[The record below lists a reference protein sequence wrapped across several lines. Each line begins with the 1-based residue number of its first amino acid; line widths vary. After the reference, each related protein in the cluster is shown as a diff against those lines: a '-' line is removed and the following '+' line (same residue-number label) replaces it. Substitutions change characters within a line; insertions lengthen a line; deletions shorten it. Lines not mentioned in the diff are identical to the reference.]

1 MRGNHQNKEKTTL
14 MEEEREI
21 QPAPSSLKAKIWTHF
36 GFYRMPGK
44 TELDMSFIVCRI
56 CKSKIKHFG
65 NTTNARAHI
74 TRHHPELMD
83 TAQSQPPAADQRTLH
98 CFTKL
103 SANSE
108 RAKQISRSIACF
120 IAKDLRPYSVVENEG
135 FICMLQAAEPRYAI
149 PSRKFFTETAVPQLY
164 QETKRKVASAL
175 TKTARVALTC
185 DAWTSRATQS
195 FVTFTAH
202 YITDTWLLESRVL
215 QTRVMHESHT
225 AVNVNAMF
233 HSVAEEW
240 GLTVSDL
247 VIVTDNAANMLAATQ
262 IDNLAHITCFAHTL
276 NLAAQRALKLTAVS
290 RLLGRIRRITGFFHR
305 STIAN
310 HELQEKQ
317 KLLQLPVHKL
327 KTDVPTR
334 WNSALDMIERF
345 LEQQPAICAALL
357 SPNVR
362 RCGSDICTLSETDV
376 STAEEIASALKPMKE
391 ATHIM
396 SEDSTPTLS
405 VIAPLHA
412 QLLHDTGPAG
422 TVADAPVIR
431 EIKRAIH
438 EDMAKRYS
446 SARDKRMLYAASLLD
461 PRFKALPFLTQED
474 QLEVHAN
481 IVGDAAA
488 FERRV
493 NLEEAEVMPGTPQ
506 PDPEEGPAPKRRP
519 SALVT
524 LLGKTFVAASAVRKS
539 ASTRAEEE
547 LKKYLEAPP
556 LSLSEDPLSWWST
569 HETGFPLLA
578 RQAKRYLCVPGT
590 SVAAERVFS
599 TAGDIVTAQR
609 SSLTPAHVD
618 QLLFLQK
625 NLDVA
630 PANGQ

>member
-1 MRGNHQNKEKTTL
+1 MD
-14 MEEEREI
+14 EREI
-21 QPAPSSLKAKIWTHF
+21 QPTPSSLKAKVWRNF
-36 GFYRMPGK
+36 GFYRMPGS
-44 TELDMSFIVCRI
+44 TALDMTHTVCKL
-56 CKSKIKHFG
+56 CKTKTKYFG
-65 NTTNARAHI
+65 STTNARAHI
-74 TRHHPELMD
+74 NRHHPELSD
-83 TAQSQPPAADQRTLH
+83 TEQPPAADQRTLQ

-103 SANSE
+103 PANSE
-108 RAKQISRSIACF
+108 RAKKITRSIACF

-135 FICMLQAAEPRYAI
+135 FVCMLQTAEPRYTI

-164 QETKRKVASAL
+164 NETKRKVASAL
-175 TKTARVALTC
+175 TETTRVALTC
-185 DAWTSRATQS
+185 DAWTSRATKS

-202 YITDTWLLESRVL
+202 YITDTWVLESRVL

-233 HSVAEEW
+233 HSVANEW
-240 GLTVSDL
+240 ELTVSDL
-247 VIVTDNAANMLAATQ
+247 VIVTDNAANMLAAAQ

-276 NLAAQRALKLTAVS
+276 NLAAQRALKLTTVS

-305 STIAN
+305 SAIAN
-310 HELQEKQ
+310 HELLEKQ

-327 KTDVPTR
+327 KTDVATR

-357 SPNVR
+357 SPQVR
-362 RCGSDICTLSETDV
+362 KSGSDICTLSDTDI
-376 STAEEIASALKPMKE
+376 STAEEIASALKPMKD

-412 QLLHDTGPAG
+412 QLLHDTEAAG
-422 TVADAPVIR
+422 IAAADTPVIR
-431 EIKRAIH
+431 EIKLAIH
-438 EDMAKRYS
+438 DDLGKRYS
-446 SARDKRMLYAASLLD
+446 SARDKRMLYSASFLD
-461 PRFKALPFLTQED
+461 PRFKALPFLTEED
-474 QLEVHAN
+474 QQ
-481 IVGDAAA
+481 
-488 FERRV
+488 V
-493 NLEEAEVMPGTPQ
+493 NSEEAEVESETPQ
-506 PDPEEGPAPKRRP
+506 QEEGPAPKRRP

-524 LLGKTFVAASAVRKS
+524 LLGKTFTEVSVVRRS
-539 ASTRAEEE
+539 ASSRAEEE

-556 LSLSEDPLSWWST
+556 LSLAENPLSWWRT
-569 HETGFPLLA
+569 HQTAFPLLA
-578 RQAKRYLCVPGT
+578 GLAKRYLCIPGT

-625 NLDVA
+625 NLNVA
-630 PANGQ
+630 SANGQ

>member
-1 MRGNHQNKEKTTL
+1 
-14 MEEEREI
+14 MEENDV
-21 QPAPSSLKAKIWTHF
+21 QPAPSSLKAKVWQHF
-36 GFYRMPGK
+36 GFYRLPGK
-44 TELDMSFIVCRI
+44 TELDMTHTVCKH
-56 CKSKIKHFG
+56 CKAKLKYFG

-74 TRHHPELMD
+74 TRHHPEISD
-83 TAQSQPPAADQRTLH
+83 TEKQSRPPAADQRTLQY
-98 CFTKL
+98 FAKL

-108 RAKQISRSIACF
+108 RAKRITRSIACF

-135 FICMLQAAEPRYAI
+135 FICMLQTLEPRYAI
-149 PSRKFFTETAVPQLY
+149 PSRKFLSETAVPQLY
-164 QETKRKVASAL
+164 EETKRKVASDLA
-175 TKTARVALTC
+175 KTTRVALTC

-195 FVTFTAH
+195 YVTFTVH
-202 YITDTWLLESRVL
+202 YISDTWLLESRVL

-225 AVNVNAMF
+225 VANVNAMF
-233 HSVAEEW
+233 HSVANEW
-240 GLTVSDL
+240 KLTVSEL

-276 NLAAQRALKLTAVS
+276 NLAAQRALKLTTVS

-305 STIAN
+305 SAIAN

-327 KTDVPTR
+327 KTDVTTR

-357 SPNVR
+357 SPQVR
-362 RCGSDICTLSETDV
+362 KSASDICTLSDMDV
-376 STAEEIASALKPMKE
+376 SAAEEIATALKPLKD

-405 VIAPLHA
+405 VIAPLHT
-412 QLLHDTGPAG
+412 QLLNDTAG
-422 TVADAPVIR
+422 VAADAPVIR
-431 EIKRAIH
+431 EIKLAIH
-438 EDMAKRYS
+438 EDLAKRYS
-446 SARDKRMLYAASLLD
+446 SAQDKSMLHSASFLD
-461 PRFKALPFLTQED
+461 PRFKALPFLTVED
-474 QLEVHAN
+474 QLEIHAN
-481 IVGDAAA
+481 FVYMFFLNNNI
-488 FERRV
+488 
-493 NLEEAEVMPGTPQ
+493 LKPSEATV
-506 PDPEEGPAPKRRP
+506 PDTEEGPAPKRRP

-524 LLGKTFVAASAVRKS
+524 LLGKTFTEVSVAHRS

-556 LSLSEDPLSWWST
+556 LSLSENPLSWWRI
-569 HETGFPLLA
+569 HETTFPLLA
-578 RQAKRYLCVPGT
+578 RQAKRYLCIPGT

-625 NLDVA
+625 NLNVA
-630 PANGQ
+630 LANGQ